1 MGQAQVMQLASELL
15 WLVLLLSLPVVLV
28 ASVVGLLV
36 SLLQALTQI
45 QDQTVAFLVK
55 LVAACITLALTHHWM
70 GQALLRYAE
79 RSFSLISRMG
89 G

>member
-28 ASVVGLLV
+28 ASAVGLLV

-55 LVAACITLALTHHWM
+55 LVAACVTLALTHHWM

-79 RSFSLISRMG
+79 RSFSLISKMG